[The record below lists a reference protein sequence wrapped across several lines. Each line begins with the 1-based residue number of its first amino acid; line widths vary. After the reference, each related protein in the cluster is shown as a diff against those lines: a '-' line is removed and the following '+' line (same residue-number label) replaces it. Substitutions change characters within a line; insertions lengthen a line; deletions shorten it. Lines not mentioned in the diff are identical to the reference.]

1 MAENCIF
8 CKIANKQIPST
19 IVYED
24 DEVIAFKD
32 LNPVAPVH
40 ILCIPKQHIASLNEV
55 TEETAQLI
63 GSVMLKVSK
72 IGKEQCPNGYRVMNN
87 VGEEAGQTVKHI
99 HFHIVG
105 GKTLSWEKL

>member
-19 IVYED
+19 IVFED

-40 ILCIPKQHIASLNEV
+40 ILCIPKMHIASLNEV
-55 TEETAQLI
+55 TEETSALI
-63 GSVMLKVSK
+63 GRVMLKVAQ